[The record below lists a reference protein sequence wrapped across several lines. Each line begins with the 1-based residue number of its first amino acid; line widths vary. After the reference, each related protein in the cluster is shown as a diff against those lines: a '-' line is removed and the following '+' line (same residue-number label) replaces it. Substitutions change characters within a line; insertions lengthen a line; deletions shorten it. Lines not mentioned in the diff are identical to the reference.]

1 MAKRTGR
8 RVRVL
13 ILGAAG
19 RDFHNFN
26 LAFAGDESFEVVAFT
41 ATQIPNIDGRRYPAE
56 LAGKLYPEGI
66 PIWPEEELEEII
78 GREAIDQAVFAY
90 SDVSHETVMHL
101 ASRVNACGA
110 DFVLMGG
117 KRTQILANR
126 PVLSVCAVRTGCGKS
141 QTSRKIAQLL
151 KEKGVKAAVI
161 RHPMPYGDLVK
172 QRVQRFATF
181 EDLQTHEC
189 TIEEIEEYEQ
199 YVARDMA
206 IYAGVDYQAI
216 VAAAEEEAEVI
227 IWDGGNND
235 TPFIRSDLQ
244 FVVVDPLRAGHE
256 MRYHPGET
264 NLRLADVVVVNKVDR
279 ANTVDLLLV
288 QRNIRKAN
296 AGATV
301 LLADST
307 IGLDDES
314 LVAGKRVLVVED
326 GPTLTHGGM
335 AYGAGFVAA
344 ERFGAAEIVDP
355 RPFASGPLVA
365 AYETYPHMDKI
376 LPALGYYPEQLAALE
391 ETIARC
397 DCDVVIIG
405 TPVDLRR
412 YVKIEKPAVRVT
424 YELAEQ
430 AGQPQLV
437 DIVNAF
443 LERHG
448 IGQA

>member
-1 MAKRTGR
+1 MAERT
-8 RVRVL
+8 RVL

-26 LAFAGDESFEVVAFT
+26 MAFRGNEGIEVVGFT

-56 LAGKLYPEGI
+56 LAGELYPEGI
-66 PIWPEEELEEII
+66 PIWPEDDLEEII
-78 GREAIDQAVFAY
+78 VREEVAQAVFAY

-110 DFVLMGG
+110 DFVLLGG
-117 KRTQILANR
+117 ARTQIKSSC

-141 QTSRKIAQLL
+141 QTSRKIAELL
-151 KEKGVKAAVI
+151 RERGVRVAVI

-172 QRVQRFATF
+172 QSVQRFGTY
-181 EDLQTHEC
+181 EDLQAHDC

-199 YVARDMA
+199 YVARGMA
-206 IYAGVDYQAI
+206 IFAGVDYEAI
-216 VAAAEEEAEVI
+216 VREAEKEADII

-235 TPFIRSDLQ
+235 IPFVQSDLQ
-244 FVVVDPLRAGHE
+244 FVVVDPLRPGHE
-256 MRYHPGET
+256 LRFHPGET

-279 ANTVDLLLV
+279 AAAVDLAIV
-288 QRNIRKAN
+288 KRNIAQSN
-296 AGATV
+296 SGATV
-301 LLADST
+301 ILADSE
-307 IGLDDES
+307 IGLDDADIVS
-314 LVAGKRVLVVED
+314 GQRVLVVED

-344 ERFGAAEIVDP
+344 ERFGASEILDP
-355 RPFASGPLVA
+355 REFATGPLA
-365 AYETYPHMDKI
+365 EAFESYPHMGPI
-376 LPALGYYPEQLAALE
+376 LPALGYYPEQLKGLE
-391 ETIARC
+391 ETIDRA
-397 DCDVVIIG
+397 DCDVVVIG

-412 YVKIEKPAVRVT
+412 YVNIEKLAVRVT
-424 YELAEQ
+424 YELVEKD
-430 AGQPQLV
+430 GEPQLV

-448 IGQA
+448 VEGS